1 MRWRAQ
7 IDPHLFCSCHFA
19 FVWTHGPPSS
29 PSSSSSSSL
38 LSPPPLPLLSP
49 LYLALSPARL
59 GDTHRANEIA
69 TRHYGSLYLAGM
81 SGLLVA
87 AKQKQE
93 ECRETYPKCVKKN
106 KKYRLCLY
114 SPRLVFVVARPALKR
129 RGTLCNLEVQACN
142 AWRKH

>member
-29 PSSSSSSSL
+29 PSSSSSSL

-59 GDTHRANEIA
+59 SDTHRANQIA

-93 ECRETYPKCVKKN
+93 
-106 KKYRLCLY
+106 
-114 SPRLVFVVARPALKR
+114 KR
-129 RGTLCNLEVQACN
+129 REMYLKCK
-142 AWRKH
+142 RKKKMQSVSLFTASRFCGGQTCFEKARDIM